1 MTSVQED
8 TASHCH
14 DCHDAVASVS
24 CHPKRAC
31 GQVVASKF
39 SEVSTP
45 VAMKFWFVL
54 QAQSEPGEQH
64 PVTEDWKEKV
74 LWTDR
79 FDRFQG
85 KCVLL
90 VCCLGFGYFRYFY
103 RLWTAFWFEL
113 IWKASPPDSPGARS
127 PTTVREASLR
137 KTVLRRLDVIEK
149 FWSFSHAS
157 SILSTS
163 FCVLF
168 RGSGDV
174 SLLRFWSV
182 FAGTKR
188 TWRAKSGHRGL
199 GKNNLTVPKHAR
211 HIFCLD
217 FKVASDHMHMHS
229 EGLTSG

>member
-1 MTSVQED
+1 MSHVIQRELVVKLLLRQSFQRCRRLSPWNFGLFCRVKANR
-8 TASHCH
+8 ASNTL
-14 DCHDAVASVS
+14 SQRTG
-24 CHPKRAC
+24 KRMC
-31 GQVVASKF
+31 CEQI
-39 SEVSTP
+39 
-45 VAMKFWFVL
+45 VL
-54 QAQSEPGEQH
+54 IGFKGS
-64 PVTEDWKEKV
+64 
-74 LWTDR
+74 
-79 FDRFQG
+79 
-85 KCVLL
+85 VLL
-90 VCCLGFGYFRYFY
+90 ICCLGFGCFRYFY

-113 IWKASPPDSPGARS
+113 IWKASSPDSPGARS
-127 PTTVREASLR
+127 PTTVREAGQR

-157 SILSTS
+157 SILSTR

-211 HIFCLD
+211 NIFCLD